1 MVFIVNDSGTGIKD
15 ADKNAIFKI
24 LNENYQVQEG
34 GGSNQMGIDLYISK
48 QIVLKFG
55 GELDFISTQN
65 KGSTFIFSFDM
76 EVDNLEQQIEERSIE
91 LQSHLNDM
99 PEPNNENRQSSG
111 SVQSPRFA
119 QNITDN
125 QQSFN

>member
-55 GELDFISTQN
+55 GELDFIST
-65 KGSTFIFSFDM
+65 
-76 EVDNLEQQIEERSIE
+76 
-91 LQSHLNDM
+91 
-99 PEPNNENRQSSG
+99 
-111 SVQSPRFA
+111 
-119 QNITDN
+119 
-125 QQSFN
+125 

>member
-34 GGSNQMGIDLYISK
+34 VGSNQMGIDLYISK

-55 GELDFISTQN
+55 GELDFIST
-65 KGSTFIFSFDM
+65 
-76 EVDNLEQQIEERSIE
+76 
-91 LQSHLNDM
+91 
-99 PEPNNENRQSSG
+99 
-111 SVQSPRFA
+111 
-119 QNITDN
+119 
-125 QQSFN
+125 